1 MQKISLSMELYTQ
14 TEDITV
20 TGLQVKSFP
29 DGIKEAFQTLMK
41 NLGDGH
47 AFYGIS
53 WMDGDTVVY
62 YAMAEEAFP
71 GEGDRY
77 EYESLTIE
85 KGVYRSETIY
95 DWMGKTDSIKD
106 VFLDLTVNI
115 TPDKN
120 HPCVEWYK
128 SDEEMVCMVRDN

>member
-1 MQKISLSMELYTQ
+1 
-14 TEDITV
+14 
-20 TGLQVKSFP
+20 
-29 DGIKEAFQTLMK
+29 MK

-85 KGVYRSETIY
+85 KGVYRTETIY